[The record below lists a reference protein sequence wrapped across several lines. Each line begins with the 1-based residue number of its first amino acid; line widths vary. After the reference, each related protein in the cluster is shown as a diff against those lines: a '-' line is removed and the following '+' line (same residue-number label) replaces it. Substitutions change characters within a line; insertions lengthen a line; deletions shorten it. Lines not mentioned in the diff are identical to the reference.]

1 MKKIFLS
8 LAAVAALFA
17 ACSQDDENVTP
28 ANVEDK
34 GILEFGASLPSTR
47 TYLNGN
53 DVYWSES
60 DKLTV
65 WSDNTQSPH
74 TYVLKDGEGT
84 ATANFIFT
92 PTSEMPIGVTGKN
105 FYAIYP
111 QSPKT
116 TVSENT
122 AYIELPATQKC
133 NDITKTMNFLPT
145 YNPMAAMTI
154 DDLNG
159 MVFKNLCAIVVVDV
173 TPDQDLTLTK
183 IVLETADAKALCGA
197 ATVTLTEPTT
207 EESASPAIEM
217 TEVTAA
223 NQQITLACENMALKA
238 NEKYSFYV
246 VVPPATYNDFGIQ
259 IYTNKKRNEPSL
271 YKVRT
276 KQLELRAGNITTI
289 GANFKLITVEP
300 VPPHAYA
307 VGDVYPFEGTP
318 EGIVFAIDNAEGT
331 QGRMIS
337 LKSVSGTYNYYTGPV
352 DNDINADAFTGSL
365 TDGLANLNG
374 AIAANSG
381 LTQFPALKAVNALGE
396 GWYIPAINELRTI
409 CDNYTELNNKWRAT
423 NNITDRTVN
432 MMSGSNYCSS
442 TVTGIFPYYDV
453 DYVKQNR
460 AKWDSTSAYVEATD
474 PAYSIL
480 PVSRFESK

>member
-1 MKKIFLS
+1 MKNIFLS
-8 LAAVAALFA
+8 LVAVAAMFA

-28 ANVEDK
+28 VNVEDK

-53 DVYWSES
+53 DVYWSEG

-65 WSDNTQSPH
+65 WSDDIQSPR
-74 TYVLKDGEGT
+74 TYVLSSGADSNT
-84 ATANFIFT
+84 ATFTYT
-92 PTSEMPIGVTGKN
+92 PTAEIPTGVSGN
-105 FYAIYP
+105 AFYAIYP

-116 TVSENT
+116 LVSGDV

-133 NDITKTMNFLPT
+133 QDINKTKNFLPT
-145 YNPMAAMTI
+145 YNPMAAMTTG
-154 DDLNG
+154 DLNG
-159 MVFKNLCAIVVVDV
+159 MQFKNLCGIVVVDV
-173 TPDQDLTLTK
+173 TPDQDLNLTK
-183 IVLETADAKALCGA
+183 IVLETPDAKALCGP
-197 ATVTLTEPTT
+197 ATVTMAETPSMT
-207 EESASPAIEM
+207 M
-217 TEVTAA
+217 TEASGAYQEV
-223 NQQITLACENMALKA
+223 TLACENMALTA
-238 NEKYSFYV
+238 GVKYSFYI
-246 VVPPATYNDFGIQ
+246 VVPAATYNDFGIK

-271 YKVRT
+271 YKIRKNKPLV
-276 KQLELRAGNITTI
+276 LNAGEITTV
-289 GANFKLITVEP
+289 GANFSLITVEP
-300 VPPHAYA
+300 VPPHTYA

-318 EGIVFAIDNAEGT
+318 EGIVFAIDNTDGT

-337 LKSVSGTYNYYTGPV
+337 LKSVSGTYNYYTGPI

-374 AIAANSG
+374 AIAANSE
-381 LTQFPALKAVNALGE
+381 LTQFPALKAVTALGE
-396 GWYIPAINELRTI
+396 GWYIPASNELRTI

-453 DYVKQNR
+453 EYVKQNR
-460 AKWDSTSAYVEATD
+460 AKWDSASAYVEATD

-480 PVSRFESK
+480 PISRFESK